1 MIGEFVA
8 AVVIAYLLGSIP
20 FGLIIGK
27 LKEGIDIREQGSGK
41 TGATNLMRVAG
52 TRLGIWA
59 IVPDGG
65 NDVFWHGIRIFPSR
79 RHIRC
84 RGSGHSSATQ
94 SAHVSGFSSG
104 SPGHLVPDAASDRSL
119 QLASSHLF
127 DLRFRSHCADRLST
141 PGQHQTLK
149 TGHGTPIMVKDRQSS
164 RPRVTII
171 GNTSWGNT
179 LGAVLGEK
187 GVEVR
192 LWTRSEA
199 EAQGLTQGG
208 GNYSSTSC
216 LQEALS
222 EANLV
227 IWVVPSQK
235 LRDNVAQARGY
246 LTNSMLLMSAAKG
259 LEAHSGKRMS
269 QVLAEEIASSMTG
282 HLCVLSGPNL
292 AGEIAQGLPAATVIA
307 SHDVALAEKARKL
320 MESPKFVIS
329 TSDDVI
335 GVELGGALKNIIAL
349 GAGMMDGL
357 GLGGNAKG
365 AFLAWGWTEVVSLG
379 VG

>member
-1 MIGEFVA
+1 
-8 AVVIAYLLGSIP
+8 
-20 FGLIIGK
+20 
-27 LKEGIDIREQGSGK
+27 
-41 TGATNLMRVAG
+41 
-52 TRLGIWA
+52 
-59 IVPDGG
+59 
-65 NDVFWHGIRIFPSR
+65 
-79 RHIRC
+79 
-84 RGSGHSSATQ
+84 
-94 SAHVSGFSSG
+94 
-104 SPGHLVPDAASDRSL
+104 
-119 QLASSHLF
+119 
-127 DLRFRSHCADRLST
+127 
-141 PGQHQTLK
+141 
-149 TGHGTPIMVKDRQSS
+149 MVKDRQSS

-199 EAQGLTQGG
+199 EAQELSQGRR
-208 GNYSSTSC
+208 NYSSTSC

-235 LRDNVAQARGY
+235 LRENVAQARGY

-269 QVLAEEIASSMTG
+269 QVLAEEIASTITG
-282 HLCVLSGPNL
+282 PLCVLSGPNL

-357 GLGGNAKG
+357 GLGDNAKG
-365 AFLAWGWTEVVSLG
+365 AFIAWGWTEVVSLG
-379 VG
+379 VALGARADTFYGLAGLGDLITTCASTLSRNHYVGYELARGRSLSEISASMSHVAEGVATTAAAHRLAENQGLRLPILDLIQGVLFEGLAPSRALTAFRKLASNHYCSAD